1 MNALHLF
8 TLLFKGL
15 IAGVLFGLSLLA
27 DGLAILCDWIATQC
41 HRAAEWILS

>member
-8 TLLFKGL
+8 TLLFKSL

-27 DGLAILCDWIATQC
+27 DAIAVICDWIATQC
-41 HRAAEWILS
+41 QRAAEWILS